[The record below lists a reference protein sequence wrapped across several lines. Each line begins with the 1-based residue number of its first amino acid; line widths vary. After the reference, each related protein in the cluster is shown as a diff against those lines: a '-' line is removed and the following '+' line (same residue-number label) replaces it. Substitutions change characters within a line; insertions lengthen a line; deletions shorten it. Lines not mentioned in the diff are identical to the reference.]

1 MHMNITESE
10 QKNRR
15 DSEAK
20 DYHGQDGAI
29 CLHAFSDLSH
39 TSPATFVYLLKECY
53 TYGRRQTAT
62 QNFKGLQQYVSQALH
77 NAPKPGPATFIVQS
91 LYIVSLLGLPYAEG
105 FSHLLM
111 SSLRRLRYMG
121 KFQNDFSKAKH
132 LAAKLFLDILSSSIK
147 HEERILVKL
156 IEDFDLE
163 LKDIGEAIC
172 GSHLDGTL
180 DIAKAFIEH
189 HLSRFMDSESY
200 VTAVTLLEHFSIRLS
215 GDSLLVKMM
224 ESNQF
229 TPAEKWATFMG
240 RPMICLLVQKYIDMK
255 MLKKAYDTIKK
266 NYLQEEFPDVHHL
279 YKESVLKKLAE
290 KGCWD
295 IAELRAKNNRQL
307 MEYLV
312 YLAIEYDYIEKVEEL
327 CKRYSLDGFAN
338 VTVPDETSSG
348 SCILDL
354 KKLALDDIVWVD
366 EIDGLLSATNYIEG
380 CEVVGLDC
388 EWKPNFQKGSK
399 PNKVSIIQI
408 ASENRAFIFDLIKL
422 YEDEPKALNSCFTR
436 FLCSPN
442 VLKLGYD
449 LQCDLHQLSRSYGDL
464 ECFRYYEMFLDIQ
477 RLFNERSGGLS
488 GLAKKILGA
497 GLNKTRRNS
506 NWEQRPLSQNQIEYA
521 ALDAVVLVRIFHHV
535 RDEPQCAGKDEQS
548 KGHWKSH
555 IVSHMGN
562 KRRKDSS

>member
-1 MHMNITESE
+1 MHMNMTGSE
-10 QKNRR
+10 QKNRS

-77 NAPKPGPATFIVQS
+77 NAPQPGPATFIVQC

-111 SSLRRLRYMG
+111 SSLRRLRSMG

-132 LAAKLFLDILSSSIK
+132 LAAKLFHDILSSSIK
-147 HEERILVKL
+147 HEERILIKL
-156 IEDFDLE
+156 LEHFDLE

-240 RPMICLLVQKYIDMK
+240 KPMICLLVQKYIDMK
-255 MLKKAYDTIKK
+255 MLKKAYDIIKK

-338 VTVPDETSSG
+338 VTG
-348 SCILDL
+348 MC
-354 KKLALDDIVWVD
+354 
-366 EIDGLLSATNYIEG
+366 LLSR
-380 CEVVGLDC
+380 L
-388 EWKPNFQKGSK
+388 
-399 PNKVSIIQI
+399 
-408 ASENRAFIFDLIKL
+408 
-422 YEDEPKALNSCFTR
+422 
-436 FLCSPN
+436 
-442 VLKLGYD
+442 
-449 LQCDLHQLSRSYGDL
+449 LQRTELSSL
-464 ECFRYYEMFLDIQ
+464 
-477 RLFNERSGGLS
+477 
-488 GLAKKILGA
+488 
-497 GLNKTRRNS
+497 T
-506 NWEQRPLSQNQIEYA
+506 
-521 ALDAVVLVRIFHHV
+521 
-535 RDEPQCAGKDEQS
+535 
-548 KGHWKSH
+548 
-555 IVSHMGN
+555 
-562 KRRKDSS
+562 